1 MKVERRP
8 YTQRARAERT
18 EATRRRILDAALE
31 RFTEDWYD
39 EVTLAS
45 IAKHA
50 GVSQQTLVNHFGSKE
65 GLVEAVTAQLEPEL
79 RGLRERVAPGDL
91 DGLVDALMEQ
101 YEEIGDANARWA
113 AMEERTP
120 AIAPLL
126 ARARAYHRDSVA
138 EILGVADER
147 RATVLAVATD
157 VLTWKML
164 RRDHGLSREATAAA
178 LRTMLEALR

>member
-1 MKVERRP
+1 MKRGRT

-18 EATRRRILDAALE
+18 EATRRRIVDAALQ

-45 IAKHA
+45 VAAQA

-65 GLVEAVTAQLEPEL
+65 GLVEAVAAQAEPEY
-79 RGLRERVAPGDL
+79 RGLRDRVAPGDVE
-91 DGLVDALMEQ
+91 GLVGALMEQ
-101 YEEIGDANARWA
+101 YEASGDANARWA
-113 AMEERTP
+113 ALEERTP

-126 ARARAYHRDSVA
+126 ARARAFHRESVA
-138 EILGVADER
+138 ATLGVTDEQR
-147 RATVLAVATD
+147 KTLLAVATD

-164 RRDHGLSREATAAA
+164 RRDHGLSADETAAA
-178 LRTMLEALR
+178 LRDLVEALR